1 MGLTS
6 SFVISSGFAKFHSSS
21 SIKIK
26 KSLLFCTLALL
37 REGAIL
43 PLKKAIEMDPY
54 LSRNHM
60 QPATSTS
67 KDTGFPTSNPHW
79 FHSYFPVPRTTGI
92 DLSQPPQAEPAE
104 LAMLPQQVRL
114 FPPPTREYINDVE
127 QKSSTML
134 SPSKALK
141 PKPQSKKRSAPKTP
155 KKTLSIPERK
165 REEKNPDINVVD
177 ISSFDVSGVPP
188 PVCSCTGVPKVCY
201 KWGMGGWQSSCC
213 TISISTFPLPMS
225 TTRPGTRLAGRK
237 MSNGAYVKL
246 LMRLAGEG
254 YDLTFPVD
262 LRNHW
267 ARHGTNKFVTIK

>member
-1 MGLTS
+1 MNS
-6 SFVISSGFAKFHSSS
+6 Y
-21 SIKIK
+21 
-26 KSLLFCTLALL
+26 
-37 REGAIL
+37 
-43 PLKKAIEMDPY
+43 P
-54 LSRNHM
+54 SRNHM
-60 QPATSTS
+60 QQPATTSTTKETS
-67 KDTGFPTSNPHW
+67 LPTSNPHW
-79 FHSYFPVPRTTGI
+79 FHSYFPVPRTTGF
-92 DLSQPPQAEPAE
+92 DLSQVPQAEPAE
-104 LAMLPQQVRL
+104 VVVVPQVHL
-114 FPPPTREYINDVE
+114 FPPPTRESRHDIE
-127 QKSSTML
+127 QK

-155 KKTLSIPERK
+155 KKTLSVPEIK
-165 REEKNPDINVVD
+165 REKKNPDINVVD

-254 YDLTFPVD
+254 YDLTCPVD

>member
-1 MGLTS
+1 MNS
-6 SFVISSGFAKFHSSS
+6 Y
-21 SIKIK
+21 
-26 KSLLFCTLALL
+26 
-37 REGAIL
+37 
-43 PLKKAIEMDPY
+43 P
-54 LSRNHM
+54 SRN
-60 QPATSTS
+60 QLQQATSTS
-67 KDTGFPTSNPHW
+67 KDTGLPTSNPHW
-79 FHSYFPVPRTTGI
+79 LHSYFPVSRTTGI
-92 DLSQPPQAEPAE
+92 DLSQAPQPEPAE
-104 LAMLPQQVRL
+104 VVMVPQVRM
-114 FPPPTREYINDVE
+114 FPPLTRESRNDME
-127 QKSSTML
+127 QKST
-134 SPSKALK
+134 KALK

-155 KKTLSIPERK
+155 KKTLSIPETK
-165 REEKNPDINVVD
+165 REKKNPDINVVD

-188 PVCSCTGVPKVCY
+188 PVCSCTGVSKVCY

-254 YDLTFPVD
+254 YDLTHPVD

>member
-1 MGLTS
+1 MRGCWL
-6 SFVISSGFAKFHSSS
+6 ISSALENQCRK
-21 SIKIK
+21 
-26 KSLLFCTLALL
+26 LL

-67 KDTGFPTSNPHW
+67 KDTGLPTSNPHW

-92 DLSQPPQAEPAE
+92 DLSQPLKQSLLNLPCCLSKFRIHTRCGAEVVHDAVSFE
-104 LAMLPQQVRL
+104 S
-114 FPPPTREYINDVE
+114 VE
-127 QKSSTML
+127 AKTTKQETL
-134 SPSKALK
+134 CTQN
-141 PKPQSKKRSAPKTP
+141 PKEDTEH
-155 KKTLSIPERK
+155 PETK
-165 REEKNPDINVVD
+165 REKKNPDINVVD

-188 PVCSCTGVPKVCY
+188 PVCY

-267 ARHGTNKFVTIK
+267 ARHGTNNKSTHPNC